1 MNLSAPTLS
10 HSCHFRI
17 AIGRRLC
24 SARAA
29 LGLSQQEMAAKLG
42 IARQTLAGYENG
54 HCEPLSS
61 LLALLCEDFGLNPSW
76 LLIGD
81 NNTPMFV
88 AGTETATFRRAGS

>member
-1 MNLSAPTLS
+1 VNLSAPTLS

-24 SARAA
+24 AARAA
-29 LGLSQQEMAAKLG
+29 LELSQQEMAAKLG
-42 IARQTLAGYENG
+42 IARQTLARYENG

-81 NNTPMFV
+81 NTPMFIT
-88 AGTETATFRRAGS
+88 GTETATFRRAAS